1 MTSESL
7 SNSEWLRTVDR
18 LGGAD
23 FLEYEAR
30 EFDAFARARG
40 VKCAVDQLRLVL
52 AYCWG
57 TRGLRLTAA
66 WAEAMELASLS
77 NVALLKRLRNSVDWV
92 EEMVGRMISAGVR
105 GACAAAARGRRVRLV
120 DATAVAKAGRDD
132 REYGGVWGVHSGFD
146 LVAGRFPA

>member
-18 LGGAD
+18 LGGAE
-23 FLEYEAR
+23 FLEDEAR
-30 EFDAFARARG
+30 EFGAFARARKI
-40 VKCAVDQLRLVL
+40 KCAVDQLRLGP

-77 NVALLKRLRNSVDWV
+77 NVALLKRLRNSVDWLPQKDGPG
-92 EEMVGRMISAGVR
+92 GRHGGSAG
-105 GACAAAARGRRVRLV
+105 
-120 DATAVAKAGRDD
+120 
-132 REYGGVWGVHSGFD
+132 
-146 LVAGRFPA
+146 